1 MARAKKIKIPK
12 FKTQAEKLKYIKT
25 VMGDINKQYGNN
37 VLNFGSNVEKL
48 ERVPFGVPELDNL
61 IGGGIVRGLFTT
73 IWGQSGSGKTS
84 LAYSLIAEAQK
95 RDLIC
100 YYIALEP
107 FDPKRAEMFGV
118 DLSKLILGEFPQ
130 AEQALDSLIKFSR
143 EGLINVCILDSIQG
157 LSPKGEQEEKSGKTR
172 SLDKDTRAL
181 VARKLSQFFRI
192 ATDPVRKNNVAV
204 LLIGQTRTDISGF
217 FPIQTLS
224 GGNCF
229 DEKTRILT
237 IDGYKGIDEVKVGNI
252 IPTINFK
259 KKKIEL
265 KPIKNKYIYDYKDKL
280 IQFKN
285 KYRKE
290 FLFTPN
296 HICLVKLFK
305 DGKLNKHF
313 YKNVLASK
321 KRRTYAFPVCFSSGN
336 KDYPISDNI
345 LKFLGWVLTDSSI
358 YKADKNNIKKWKRFQ
373 NRIVIYQTKY
383 SKRIEQ
389 ILNLCNIKYKKT
401 IRIRNEK
408 RKEFKN
414 AKPSTEFYIY
424 NAKNIINKYKLSSD
438 KILPKWLFKL
448 SDRQAK
454 ILFNEMMLADGCQR
468 KSGLY
473 SYIIKGNLKWI
484 EILQS
489 FLITHNIPCS
499 FIKKDKKQCW
509 ILLLQQCSYIGFD
522 GKTQQKEINYKGRI
536 WDIEVEN
543 NYHFIERNGQ
553 PIITHNSLKHY
564 SKLLINIRK
573 GQKADAP
580 FDKVKEE
587 YIDEEGFE
595 KTRIIKKQIGFDCV
609 LKINKTQVSGTKPE
623 LTEVHFPYYFKT
635 GFKKEIIEEKEQI
648 TENIS
653 KPKKRGRPRKGE

>member
-48 ERVPFGVPELDNL
+48 ERVPFGVPEVDNL
-61 IGGGIVRGLFTT
+61 IGGGIVKGLFTT

-157 LSPKGEQEEKSGKTR
+157 LSPKGEQEEKSGKIR

-217 FPIQTLS
+217 FPIQKLS
-224 GGNCF
+224 GGNA
-229 DEKTRILT
+229 
-237 IDGYKGIDEVKVGNI
+237 
-252 IPTINFK
+252 
-259 KKKIEL
+259 
-265 KPIKNKYIYDYKDKL
+265 
-280 IQFKN
+280 
-285 KYRKE
+285 
-290 FLFTPN
+290 
-296 HICLVKLFK
+296 
-305 DGKLNKHF
+305 
-313 YKNVLASK
+313 LA
-321 KRRTYAFPVCFSSGN
+321 
-336 KDYPISDNI
+336 
-345 LKFLGWVLTDSSI
+345 
-358 YKADKNNIKKWKRFQ
+358 
-373 NRIVIYQTKY
+373 
-383 SKRIEQ
+383 
-389 ILNLCNIKYKKT
+389 
-401 IRIRNEK
+401 
-408 RKEFKN
+408 
-414 AKPSTEFYIY
+414 
-424 NAKNIINKYKLSSD
+424 
-438 KILPKWLFKL
+438 
-448 SDRQAK
+448 
-454 ILFNEMMLADGCQR
+454 
-468 KSGLY
+468 
-473 SYIIKGNLKWI
+473 
-484 EILQS
+484 
-489 FLITHNIPCS
+489 
-499 FIKKDKKQCW
+499 
-509 ILLLQQCSYIGFD
+509 
-522 GKTQQKEINYKGRI
+522 
-536 WDIEVEN
+536 
-543 NYHFIERNGQ
+543 
-553 PIITHNSLKHY
+553 HY

-595 KTRIIKKQIGFDCV
+595 KTKTIKKQIGFDCV
-609 LKINKTQVSGTKPE
+609 LKINKTQVFGTKPE

-635 GFKKEIIEEKEQI
+635 GFKKIIESKTTIVDFNSKSYDPKNEFD
-648 TENIS
+648 IS
-653 KPKKRGRPRKGE
+653 NYKFSTKKLKKRGKPRKGE